1 MKILTLFFIF
11 FTISFSLSAKV
22 VSVSGSDLNK
32 DIDTGFINTDKKPV
46 MKKST
51 SVHLG
56 DTLHYMHFCE
66 MLFEKEYALRVIEII
81 KKHSP
86 ADWNRLRRGIQERKG
101 TSYTCRDSSDSMYMG
116 DYTQDTVDT
125 YMEEFSKK
133 LNINLES
140 KNNTQENSELE
151 TNSDTQEKSK
161 SDNNDSFEER
171 LIKLKSL
178 YDKELITKEEYD
190 QERKEILDEM

>member
-161 SDNNDSFEER
+161 SDNNDSFEEK

-178 YDKELITKEEYD
+178 FDKELITKEEYD

>member
-32 DIDTGFINTDKKPV
+32 DIDTGFINTDSKPV
-46 MKKST
+46 MNKSA
-51 SVHLG
+51 SAGLG
-56 DTLHYMHFCE
+56 VNLHYIHLCE

-86 ADWNRLRRGIQERKG
+86 ADWNQVRKGVQERKG
-101 TSYTCRDSSDSMYMG
+101 TSYVCRDSSDSMYMG
-116 DYTQDTVDT
+116 DIYQDSVDS
-125 YMEEFSKK
+125 YMKAFSEK

-171 LIKLKSL
+171 LNKLKSL